1 MNGLK
6 LKSCGEFAIGKYRS
20 RKDVLRRKDVKE
32 EQIMAAL
39 GKSKTFNVR
48 DWFGSVDLVTF
59 TITNIERDRYG
70 HYIYTIKS
78 SQSVNKD
85 YFPSILE
92 ICEDYENVVSP
103 ISYSVQWKEIPIK

>member
-48 DWFGSVDLVTF
+48 DWFGGTDTHTF
-59 TITNIERDRYG
+59 AIVNIAK
-70 HYIYTIKS
+70 TK
-78 SQSVNKD
+78 
-85 YFPSILE
+85 
-92 ICEDYENVVSP
+92 
-103 ISYSVQWKEIPIK
+103 